1 MITNRQLFKIAIAAA
16 AFLPLAASA
25 TAKNRT
31 VLDVKTE
38 ITDSNIVFPESYEAD
53 TQRMMESWYMRNY
66 TATDDRYMRQ
76 GDVETSDEVIKDRL
90 AKLPTVIDMPFNQIV
105 RSYIDRYTSRGRQQV
120 AALLGLSIYYMP
132 IFEQALEEEGLPLE
146 LKYLPVIESSLD
158 PTATSRHGAPD
169 SGSS

>member
-105 RSYIDRYTSRGRQQV
+105 RSSIDR
-120 AALLGLSIYYMP
+120 
-132 IFEQALEEEGLPLE
+132 
-146 LKYLPVIESSLD
+146 
-158 PTATSRHGAPD
+158 
-169 SGSS
+169 